1 MVHPLSS
8 DVKLPNAMFG
18 ISIMFSEP
26 SAAKTSP
33 YPCSDRCWLLAYRS
47 AHSRGDLNRYYRNWP
62 TDLVIDAFFEKQD
75 WNETGE
81 LAFKKQ
87 LYFSQLGQA
96 LVQVRQIHEWR
107 VTNMFGKCD

>member
-1 MVHPLSS
+1 M
-8 DVKLPNAMFG
+8 
-18 ISIMFSEP
+18 
-26 SAAKTSP
+26 
-33 YPCSDRCWLLAYRS
+33 
-47 AHSRGDLNRYYRNWP
+47 
-62 TDLVIDAFFEKQD
+62 DAFFEKQD

-107 VTNMFGKCD
+107 VSNVFGIMFWMCLLRPIVVQRTGRFKLGGDRDSIENGQKFELRRVLKPLLWLSADPENRSFSRFYFY